1 MYGGQWVI
9 GLLYVGGW
17 EVPPAICGEMEGLD
31 IVMKL
36 PQTAVGR

>member
-1 MYGGQWVI
+1 M

-17 EVPPAICGEMEGLD
+17 DVPPASWAEMEGLD
-31 IVMKL
+31 VVMKL